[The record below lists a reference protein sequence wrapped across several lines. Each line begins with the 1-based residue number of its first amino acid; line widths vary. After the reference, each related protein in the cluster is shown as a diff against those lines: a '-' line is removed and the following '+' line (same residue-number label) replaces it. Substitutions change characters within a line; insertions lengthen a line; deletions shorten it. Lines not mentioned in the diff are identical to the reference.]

1 MGEIET
7 EIRKFLGK
15 YIPVDRL
22 GSDENIR
29 QVGMINSL
37 LAVQLISFLET
48 RFDITIPDEELEMR
62 NFATLAAMVSI
73 VERLR
78 AASTAD
84 V

>member
-1 MGEIET
+1 MGEIEKD
-7 EIRKFLGK
+7 IRKFLAK
-15 YIPVDRL
+15 YIPVDTL

-48 RFDITIPDEELEMR
+48 KFDITIPDEDLEMH
-62 NFATLAAMVSI
+62 NFATLTAMASL

-78 AASTAD
+78 AASTAE